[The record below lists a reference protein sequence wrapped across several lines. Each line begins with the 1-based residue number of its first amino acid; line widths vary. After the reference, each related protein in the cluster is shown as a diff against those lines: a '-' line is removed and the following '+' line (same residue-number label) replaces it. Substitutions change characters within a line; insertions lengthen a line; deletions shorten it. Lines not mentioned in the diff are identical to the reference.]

1 MTAGPLDLW
10 PGRRYAMT
18 TMATARKI
26 NVVLDEELIRRAR
39 DRDSGQ
45 ATKSDLEVIEHA
57 LTMYLGDRAFE
68 EALAQGPLSDE
79 EAARLAR
86 EELHAARRE
95 AA

>member
-10 PGRRYAMT
+10 LVGGYAM

-26 NVVLDEELIRRAR
+26 NLPLDEDLIRRAR

-45 ATKSDLEVIEHA
+45 ATKSDVEVIEHA

-86 EELHAARRE
+86 EELQAARRE

>member
-1 MTAGPLDLW
+1 M
-10 PGRRYAMT
+10 
-18 TMATARKI
+18 
-26 NVVLDEELIRRAR
+26 
-39 DRDSGQ
+39 
-45 ATKSDLEVIEHA
+45 IEHA

>member
-1 MTAGPLDLW
+1 MTASRLDVWL
-10 PGRRYAMT
+10 GRRYAVM
-18 TMATARKI
+18 TMATARKV
-26 NVVLDEELIRRAR
+26 NVAVDEELIRRAR
-39 DRDSGQ
+39 DRDLGQ

-86 EELHAARRE
+86 EELHTARRE